1 MTSLSNDTENP
12 LLYDYTDKGQSLI
25 SLAYCHLN
33 SFLAMIIFIHEER
46 LGVCVT
52 IYLCVYACTYYHISS
67 LISASLPVIT

>member
-12 LLYDYTDKGQSLI
+12 LLYNYTDKGQSLI

-52 IYLCVYACTYYHISS
+52 TWDEV
-67 LISASLPVIT
+67 